1 MSAPIDLIRKT
12 ASAEAGER
20 YLEERFG
27 PKEHSPLATLS
38 LKKAASA
45 TDKRLL
51 RAAAWASGGGDT
63 LEMYELLG
71 GTYTGTGG

>member
-1 MSAPIDLIRKT
+1 MNAPIALIRKT
-12 ASAEAGER
+12 AAVEQGEK

-27 PKEHSPLATLS
+27 TKAHSPLATIS

-45 TDKRLL
+45 ADPRLL
-51 RAAAWASGGGDT
+51 RIAAQVSGAGDT

-71 GTYTGTGG
+71 GKYEGIGG

>member
-1 MSAPIDLIRKT
+1 MNAPIDLIRKE
-12 ASAEAGER
+12 AAAELGRR

-27 PKEHSPLATLS
+27 PKAHSPLATVS

-45 TDKRLL
+45 TNKRLL
-51 RAAAWASGGGDT
+51 RAAAWVSGGGDA

-71 GTYTGTGG
+71 GTYKGIGG